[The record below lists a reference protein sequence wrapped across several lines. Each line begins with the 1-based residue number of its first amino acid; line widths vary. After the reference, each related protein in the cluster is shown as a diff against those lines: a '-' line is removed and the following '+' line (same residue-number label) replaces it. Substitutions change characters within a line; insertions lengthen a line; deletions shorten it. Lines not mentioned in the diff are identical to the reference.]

1 MGAAGLPTQPSS
13 QYIATYSEIKI
24 LIMTLRFGQC
34 PFCIHKTS
42 TVVLY
47 TLIYFLNFCQQ
58 LLYEH
63 WLYSIADGII

>member
-13 QYIATYSEIKI
+13 QYIATCSEIKI
-24 LIMTLRFGQC
+24 LIMTLCFGQC

-47 TLIYFLNFCQQ
+47 TLIHFLNFVNNYFMNIGYIVS
-58 LLYEH
+58 LMV
-63 WLYSIADGII
+63 